1 MKISVILPY
10 KENFSSEYAGAVS
23 LQLKDTINLSK
34 YKKNIKI
41 FGYTTFKQNML
52 KKNYVNLSTKKFFFQ
67 STSNVY
73 IRNFLDYENKESSN
87 LVEIHN
93 RPNYVKNIYKVNK
106 NLVLYFHNNPL
117 DIKGSKTIGERN
129 DLIKKVKKIIFISNW
144 TKNQFLK
151 GINKSFIKNKQ
162 LEVIS
167 HSTNKKSISFKNKKK
182 IILFVG
188 RLNKSKGYDIF
199 GNSITNVLNK
209 FPNWIAIVIGDEPRE
224 KHIFKHKNL
233 KILGF
238 QKHNVVSKY
247 FKASDISVVCSR
259 WNEPFGRTALE
270 ASSCG
275 CAVIITNRGGLPE
288 ASPYAIKINK
298 LNRRNL
304 ENNISKIITNT
315 KFKKNL
321 QKKIYHNFILTNELI
336 AKKIDQ
342 YRSKLIKS

>member
-34 YKKNIKI
+34 YRKNIKI
-41 FGYTTFKQNML
+41 YGSTTFKQNIL
-52 KKNYVNLSTKKFFFQ
+52 KKNYVNLSTKKFLFQ

-73 IRNFLDYENKESSN
+73 IKNFLNHENKETSK
-87 LVEIHN
+87 LIEIHN
-93 RPNYVKNIYKVNK
+93 RPNYVKNIYEINK

-117 DIKGSKTIGERN
+117 DIKGSKTIGERK

-144 TKNQFLK
+144 IKNQFLK
-151 GINKSFIKNKQ
+151 GIDKSFIKNKQ

-167 HSTNKKSISFKNKKK
+167 HSTNKKFISFKNKKK

-199 GNSITNVLNK
+199 GNSIINLLNK
-209 FPNWIAIVIGDEPRE
+209 FPSWIAVVIGDEPRE

-238 QKHNVVSKY
+238 QKHNIVSKY
-247 FKASDISVVCSR
+247 FKVSDISVVCSR

-288 ASPYAIKINK
+288 ASPKAMKIKSLTVKNVEKSIKK
-298 LNRRNL
+298 LIKNQ
-304 ENNISKIITNT
+304 S
-315 KFKKNL
+315 FKKLL
-321 QKKIYHNFILTNELI
+321 QKRIYKHFYLTNNYI
-336 AKKIDQ
+336 SKKIDG
-342 YRSKLIKS
+342 YRDKLI

>member
-34 YKKNIKI
+34 YRKNIKI
-41 FGYTTFKQNML
+41 YGSTTFKQNIL
-52 KKNYVNLSTKKFFFQ
+52 KKNYVNLSTKKFLFQ

-73 IRNFLDYENKESSN
+73 IKNFLNHENKETSK
-87 LVEIHN
+87 LIEIHN
-93 RPNYVKNIYKVNK
+93 RPNYIKNIYKINK

-117 DIKGSKTIGERN
+117 DIKGSKTIGERK

-144 TKNQFLK
+144 IKNQFLK
-151 GINKSFIKNKQ
+151 GIDKSFIKNKQ

-167 HSTNKKSISFKNKKK
+167 HSTNKKFISFKNKKK

-199 GNSITNVLNK
+199 GNSIINLLNK
-209 FPNWIAIVIGDEPRE
+209 FPNWIAVVIGDEPRE

-238 QKHNVVSKY
+238 QKHNIVSKY
-247 FKASDISVVCSR
+247 FKVSDISVVCSR

-288 ASPYAIKINK
+288 ASPKAMKIKSLTVKNVEKSIKK
-298 LNRRNL
+298 LIKN
-304 ENNISKIITNT
+304 ES
-315 KFKKNL
+315 FKKSL
-321 QKKIYHNFILTNELI
+321 QKRIYKHFNLTNNYI
-336 AKKIDQ
+336 SKKIDG
-342 YRSKLIKS
+342 YRDKLI

>member
-34 YKKNIKI
+34 YRNNIKI
-41 FGYTTFKQNML
+41 FGSTTFKQNIL
-52 KKNYVNLSTKKFFFQ
+52 KKNYINLSTKKFFFQ

-73 IRNFLDYENKESSN
+73 IKNFLNHENKEPSK
-87 LVEIHN
+87 LIEIHN
-93 RPNYVKNIYKVNK
+93 RPNYVKNIYKINK

-117 DIKGSKTIGERN
+117 DIKGSKTIDERN
-129 DLIKKVKKIIFISNW
+129 DLLKKVKKIIFISNW
-144 TKNQFLK
+144 IKNQFLK
-151 GINKSFIKNKQ
+151 GIDKSFIKKKQ

-167 HSTNKKSISFKNKKK
+167 HSTNKKFISFKNKKK

-199 GNSITNVLNK
+199 GNSIINLLNK

-238 QKHNVVSKY
+238 QKHNIVSKY
-247 FKASDISVVCSR
+247 FEVSDISVVCSR
-259 WNEPFGRTALE
+259 WYEPFGRTALE

-288 ASPYAIKINK
+288 ASPKAMKIKSLTVKNVEKSIKK
-298 LNRRNL
+298 LIKN
-304 ENNISKIITNT
+304 ES
-315 KFKKNL
+315 FKKLL
-321 QKKIYHNFILTNELI
+321 QKRIYKHFYLTNNYI
-336 AKKIDQ
+336 SKKIDG
-342 YRSKLIKS
+342 YRDKLI

>member
-34 YKKNIKI
+34 YRNNIKI
-41 FGYTTFKQNML
+41 FGSTTFKQNIL

-73 IRNFLDYENKESSN
+73 IKNFLNHENKETSK
-87 LVEIHN
+87 LIEIHN
-93 RPNYVKNIYKVNK
+93 RPNYVKNIYKINK

-144 TKNQFLK
+144 IKNQFLK
-151 GINKSFIKNKQ
+151 GIDKSFIKNKQ

-167 HSTNKKSISFKNKKK
+167 HSTNKKIISFKNKKK

-199 GNSITNVLNK
+199 GNSIINLLNK
-209 FPNWIAIVIGDEPRE
+209 FPNWISIVIGDEPRE

-238 QKHNVVSKY
+238 QKHNIVSKY
-247 FKASDISVVCSR
+247 FKLSDISVVCSR

-288 ASPYAIKINK
+288 ASPKAIKIKSLTVKNVEKSIKK
-298 LNRRNL
+298 LIKND
-304 ENNISKIITNT
+304 S
-315 KFKKNL
+315 FKKSL
-321 QKKIYHNFILTNELI
+321 QKRIYKHFYLTNFYI
-336 AKKIDQ
+336 SKKIDI
-342 YRSKLIKS
+342 YRDKLI